1 MLNLAK
7 RILKNRVLVTLF
19 AVTIIWLSLTMA
31 FTKTASMQSTL
42 YQEEIFFYT
51 NVSKTDLCGYWNTC
65 TGEAWGCITQYRQ
78 IHMFICPEVQP

>member
-1 MLNLAK
+1 MFNLAK

-19 AVTIIWLSLTMA
+19 AVTMIWLSLTMG

-51 NVSKTDLCGYWNTC
+51 NVNKTQQCGYWNTC
-65 TGEAWGCITQYRQ
+65 TGEAWGCITQYRK
-78 IHMFICPEVQP
+78 INLLICPDK